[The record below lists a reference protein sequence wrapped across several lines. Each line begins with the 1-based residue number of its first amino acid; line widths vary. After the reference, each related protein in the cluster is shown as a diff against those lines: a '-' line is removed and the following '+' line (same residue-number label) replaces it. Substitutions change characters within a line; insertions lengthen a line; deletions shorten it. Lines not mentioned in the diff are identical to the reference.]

1 MHERENPFNKF
12 NDNNKLIFK
21 NEAILFESFLPKV
34 IVARDKQIDFISTEL
49 SPVIWGGHPGNIYAS
64 GDSGVGK
71 TIVIRYLLKSLN
83 DILKKR
89 DNNNYVEII
98 TIDCAK
104 IRSEIPALISI
115 LGQLTHTPAKQGL
128 QNYQY
133 YEHIWDVINSRAAE
147 YNTYTFMLFIDDV
160 HLFESPDS
168 ILFEFSRA
176 LSTLDVKGDNVRI
189 GIILASNQRGYLSR
203 LNESVRSSCSFH
215 YHNFPDYG
223 ADELYEILQLRKEA
237 FTDGAMPDNVL
248 AGCASLVADRYH
260 GDARR
265 AIDIVH
271 EAAIDTIR
279 EHATKVTLRHIE
291 RAEKIVNDKITL
303 DMLQKITLHDQLLM
317 LAVHLASKE
326 VQIANTGIVLSVYR
340 AICEILGYKPNG
352 MTHLSSR
359 ITALADKCIVD
370 TETVKCRGNTRR
382 ITLTDDVEIVVE
394 NLFSPADMQKI
405 RDNYYDI
412 QSLILAKLHNSG
424 KNYKQIHF

>member
-1 MHERENPFNKF
+1 MI
-12 NDNNKLIFK
+12 LK
-21 NEAILFESFLPKV
+21 NEAILFESFLPKM
-34 IVARDKQIDFISTEL
+34 IVARDKQIDVISTEL
-49 SPVIWGGHPGNIYAS
+49 SPVLWGGRPGNIYAS

-71 TIVIRYLLKSLN
+71 TIVIRYLLRSLI
-83 DILKKR
+83 DTLKER
-89 DNNNYVEII
+89 DNNNYIEII

-104 IRSEIPALISI
+104 IRSEIPVLISI
-115 LGQLTHTPAKQGL
+115 LSQLTHTPAKQGL

-133 YEHIWDVINSRAAE
+133 YENIWDIINSRAAE
-147 YNTYTFMLFIDDV
+147 YNIYTLMLFIDDV
-160 HLFESPDS
+160 HLFESSDS

-189 GIILASNQRGYLSR
+189 GIILASNQRGYLSN

-223 ADELYEILQLRKEA
+223 VDELYEILQLRRDA
-237 FTDGAMPDNVL
+237 FADGAMPDE
-248 AGCASLVADRYH
+248 AIAACSKLVADRYH

-265 AIDIVH
+265 AIDIIH
-271 EAAIDTIR
+271 EAAIAAIR
-279 EHATKVTLRHIE
+279 EHGTQVTLRHIE

-317 LAVHLASKE
+317 LAVHVASKE
-326 VQIANTGIVLSVYR
+326 VQTANTGIVLSVYR
-340 AICEILGYKPNG
+340 AICEVLGYKPNG

-370 TETVKCRGNTRR
+370 TETVKCRGNTRH
-382 ITLTDDVEIVVE
+382 IKLTDDVETVVE
-394 NLFSPADMQKI
+394 DLFPPDDLQKI

-412 QSLILAKLHNSG
+412 QSLIIAKLHNDE
-424 KNYKQIHF
+424 KNHRKTHKQTHL